1 MCKKLVIFYK
11 RVSTQAQVTDRDG
24 LLRQQRAF
32 DEWWSKLTNREDY
45 DLEEYAD
52 EGVSAFSGANV
63 NGGNLGKINHR
74 VFSGEVPRDSILVV
88 HDSSRFSR
96 RDRRETLSDLW
107 RYHALGVSIFSLM
120 ENRFINGDDI
130 GTDLITMLGA
140 DSNHS
145 YSDRIS
151 KFVGA
156 AKAREQHQVRIERK
170 GVLKG
175 SLPFWLKRKEG
186 DCLTQPEHFEVLPEP
201 AAVILRI
208 FEMRYKRMSMTAIA
222 ATLNSEEV
230 PVITQRDYTKMSSP
244 AGWTP
249 STIKNLLRHVAVIGT
264 LAESQRRGSVYPAV
278 PDYYPAIV
286 DAAIFE
292 AVQLT
297 LTKGKQTSIIDGDES
312 NPYAIRIFK
321 SLLICKYCG
330 HKMDVNGARG
340 AKSARGTPFAGSLVC
355 RNARNDACKHGLNG
369 TRTPTVPMRIVE
381 KALTQGL
388 FQQLNQT
395 NLRNDITRQIA
406 KKRIQLDTLK
416 TTIKRGAD
424 DLMKDGLP
432 DIMRNTI
439 LERMTFAGQ
448 HYEELQKELLEM
460 ESKQRLQSVDK
471 LGELD
476 LLTRDGRI
484 AAYNT
489 IIKTISKIVVDT
501 VSMNCDV
508 YLTNGNVLRGFSFL
522 AHPVHPEEAE
532 THAKNKLAQLADDE
546 FGLLTGL
553 NGQSSAKLDG

>member
-32 DEWWSKLTNREDY
+32 DEWWSKLPDRGDY

-63 NGGNLGKINHR
+63 NGGNLGKINQR
-74 VFSGEVPRDSILVV
+74 VFNGEIPRDSILVI

-156 AKAREQHQVRIERK
+156 AKAKEQHQVRIERR
-170 GVLKG
+170 GVFKG
-175 SLPFWLKRKEG
+175 SVPHWLKRKAG
-186 DCLTQPEHFEVLPEP
+186 DYPTQPEHFEVLPEQ
-201 AAVILRI
+201 ASIIQRI
-208 FEMRYKRMSMTAIA
+208 FEMRYKRMSMIAIA
-222 ATLNSEEV
+222 ATLNGEGI
-230 PVITQRDYTKMSSP
+230 PVITQRDFRRK
-244 AGWTP
+244 AAQVGWTP

-264 LAESQRRGSVYPAV
+264 LSESSRKGSVYPAV
-278 PDYYPAIV
+278 PGYYPAIV
-286 DAAIFE
+286 DNALFE

-297 LTKGKQTSIIDGDES
+297 LTKGKQTSLADGDES

-321 SLLICKYCG
+321 SLLICKFCG
-330 HKMDVNGARG
+330 QKMDVNGARG
-340 AKSARGTPFAGSLVC
+340 ALSVRGTPFAGSLIC
-355 RNARNDACKHGLNG
+355 RNARNLSCMHGKDG
-369 TRTPTVPMRIVE
+369 GRTPTVPMRIVE
-381 KALTQGL
+381 NALTEGL

-395 NLRNDITRQIA
+395 NIRNDITRQIA
-406 KKRIQLDTLK
+406 KKRQQLDTLK
-416 TTIKRGAD
+416 NTIDRGAE

-432 DIMRNTI
+432 DIMRNAI
-439 LERMTFAGQ
+439 LERMTFAGK
-448 HYEELQKELLEM
+448 HYEELQTELLEM
-460 ESKQRLQSVDK
+460 ESKQRLQSVDN
-471 LGELD
+471 LGGLD
-476 LLTRDGRI
+476 LMTRDGRI

-489 IIKTISKIVVDT
+489 IVKTISKIVVDT
-501 VSMNCDV
+501 VEQKCDV
-508 YLTNGNVLRGFSFL
+508 HLLNGNMITGFSFQP
-522 AHPVHPEEAE
+522 HPLYPEDAE
-532 THAKNKLAQLADDE
+532 TYAKNQMSQLADDE

-553 NGQSSAKLDG
+553 TGQSSVKLD